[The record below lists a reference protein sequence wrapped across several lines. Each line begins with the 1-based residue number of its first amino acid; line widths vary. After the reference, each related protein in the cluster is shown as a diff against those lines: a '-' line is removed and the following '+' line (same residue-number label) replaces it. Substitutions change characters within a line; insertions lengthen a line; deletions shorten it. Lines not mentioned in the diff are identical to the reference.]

1 MRISRGALPSP
12 CSLSAT
18 SLFISFYKSTPSS
31 PMAPQRV
38 RKILFRS
45 VDHQVWGEWQG
56 ELGRCRFA
64 SGLLEYGLRLL
75 GSASGCWVSSATS
88 SQKTSPGLALVLE
101 TK

>member
-1 MRISRGALPSP
+1 MAGGAGQ
-12 CSLSAT
+12 
-18 SLFISFYKSTPSS
+18 
-31 PMAPQRV
+31 MQ
-38 RKILFRS
+38 
-45 VDHQVWGEWQG
+45 
-56 ELGRCRFA
+56 FA